1 MGSRSPGL
9 GQATPEFPRDWC
21 SASMIGH
28 ALLVLLGL
36 LGARGSPQLIGHRG
50 VITLREGVEY
60 RDPETVEASESVA
73 HFAKEF
79 QEVDDAI
86 AERLSRTNNFRS
98 PLNEVTPKFPAQVL
112 ENVRGRPLVE
122 NEIFDYL
129 DTRFV
134 EPAPEQQFNQFLD
147 EVEIER
153 ATSPIR
159 LLPGE
164 GLPPTP
170 RPPTRPPNRLVN
182 LQRPSLGSQ
191 ESVRSQNSRFPTVF
205 GPPSNNNIIPGL
217 RPGAN
222 LDQNTFLD
230 SNQLADRVPSAG
242 FAAVPPPLT
251 NTAAA
256 LPQDASGP
264 HMIRPFVNLNA
275 GSMYLTQPEPA
286 TLQIPQPVFATHADT
301 TAGFADS
308 PAHQSL
314 GPPSPPLIH
323 EIGGSFHQEAGISHG
338 SFHQDIGAPIGHL
351 SEFHPASQEISS
363 QYGAPGPRP
372 VHGAA
377 RLQYQD
383 PLFSQAAGGGFT
395 SDSGPRIFGASP
407 SQEIS
412 SQYGAPGP
420 RAVHGAAR
428 LHYQDPLFSQA
439 AGVGFSPDSAPQIFG
454 ASPEF
459 NQPFVNSLHSGGHGV
474 SQLHTVGGASH
485 SFSEGPHHSLSIQHL
500 H

>member
-21 SASMIGH
+21 SASMIAHG
-28 ALLVLLGL
+28 LLVLLGL

-73 HFAKEF
+73 SFAKEF

-86 AERLSRTNNFRS
+86 AERLCRTNSFRS
-98 PLNEVTPKFPAQVL
+98 PLNEVTPKFPTQVL

-153 ATSPIR
+153 ATSPVR

-170 RPPTRPPNRLVN
+170 PPATRPPNRLVN

-191 ESVRSQNSRFPTVF
+191 ESVRSQNARFPTVF
-205 GPPSNNNIIPGL
+205 GPPSNNNLINEL

-222 LDQNTFLD
+222 LEENTFLD

-251 NTAAA
+251 NPAAA

-275 GSMYLTQPEPA
+275 GSMYLSQPEPV
-286 TLQIPQPVFATHADT
+286 TPQIPQPVFNTHPDT
-301 TAGFADS
+301 IAAFSDS
-308 PAHQSL
+308 PAL
-314 GPPSPPLIH
+314 GLPSSPLIR

-363 QYGAPGPRP
+363 PELISSQYGPPGPQP
-372 VHGAA
+372 GHGAS

-383 PLFSQAAGGGFT
+383 PLFSPAAGGGF
-395 SDSGPRIFGASP
+395 
-407 SQEIS
+407 
-412 SQYGAPGP
+412 
-420 RAVHGAAR
+420 
-428 LHYQDPLFSQA
+428 
-439 AGVGFSPDSAPQIFG
+439 SPDSSPQIFG

-459 NQPFVNSLHSGGHGV
+459 NQPFVNSLGGHGL
-474 SQLHTVGGASH
+474 SQFNTGGGASH
-485 SFSEGPHHSLSIQHL
+485 SFSGGPHHTLSIQHL